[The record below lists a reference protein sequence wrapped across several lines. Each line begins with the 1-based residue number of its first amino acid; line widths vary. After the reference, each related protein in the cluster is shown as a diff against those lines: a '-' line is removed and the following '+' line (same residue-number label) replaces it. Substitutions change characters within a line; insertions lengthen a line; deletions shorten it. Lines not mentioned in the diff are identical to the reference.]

1 MITSRDFFNTIL
13 ANDPADEIREYAEHA
28 LAKMDERNAKR
39 TSKPSKR
46 TLENEPIK
54 AKIVEILADGGKTT
68 AEIATA
74 LEVTVQKASGLCV
87 ALVKDGKV
95 KAEDVKLPK
104 VGTRKF
110 YTLAE

>member
-1 MITSRDFFNTIL
+1 MMTSRDFYNSVL
-13 ANDPADEIREYAEHA
+13 ALEIPDDMREFCEHA

-46 TLENEPIK
+46 TLANEPIK
-54 AKIVEILADGGKTT
+54 EQILLMLDNGGKTT

-74 LEVTVQKASGLCV
+74 LEMSVQKTSGLCV
-87 ALVKDGKV
+87 ALVKDGKI
-95 KAEDVKLPK
+95 KAADVKIPK